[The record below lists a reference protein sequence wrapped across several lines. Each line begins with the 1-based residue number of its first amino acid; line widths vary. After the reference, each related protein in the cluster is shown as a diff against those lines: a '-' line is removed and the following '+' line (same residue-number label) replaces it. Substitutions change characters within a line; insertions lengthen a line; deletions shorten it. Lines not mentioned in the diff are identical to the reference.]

1 MRSTDGGRDASRQMQ
16 TEEPYLNEPI
26 AGNDIS
32 GFLEQEAGPESD
44 NTKRQKLKS
53 KSEEED
59 EFDDNYRGQVL
70 RGDLESQGSDND
82 EISYWS
88 FITNQGVLTDRIIS
102 HKFPG
107 SGTDEDPYRVE
118 YIPDDPRNPMLFAP
132 WTKWTITMVVAFATL
147 AIAFVSSAY
156 SGGIQ
161 QIKEEFNCSNIV
173 AILGISLFVLGFTI
187 GPLFW
192 APMSEMYGRQKLF
205 FGTYAA
211 LTAFNAGAAG
221 ARNIP
226 QLLICRFFAGAFGS
240 SPLTNAGGVIADMF
254 PASQRGLAMAVFAAA
269 PFMGPVLGP
278 IAGGFLGQSA
288 GWRWVQGLLAAFSG
302 LTWLLMAFCVPET
315 YSPLLLQKRA
325 ESLSKLTGRV
335 YVSKFEAQ
343 SGKLDLKE
351 AYKTAL
357 SRPWILLFREPIV
370 AMLSIY
376 MSIVYGTL
384 YMLFAAYPIVYQ
396 QTRGWSQGVGGLPFL
411 GVAVGMLAAVVYS
424 IPENARYN
432 KVAEA
437 RHGGFAP
444 PEQRLP
450 PALVGCVCIP
460 IGLFW
465 FAWSNSPDV
474 HWFVSVAAGA
484 PFGFG
489 MVMVF
494 LSVFNYL
501 IDSYTIFA
509 ASVLAANA
517 VLRSTFGAV
526 FPLFTGPMYRNLGI
540 HWASSV
546 PAFLALACVP
556 APFLFYKYG
565 ERLRLKCKYAGKAAE
580 FAKSLQEQS
589 GSSDDGTVDEKVGID
604 QELSISEIDKDR
616 GNHLEIPHSGL
627 RTKSDRSRSLSP
639 GLKGANRLS
648 RQHTNETTHSFRS
661 QQSHRLT
668 RWESNPFDID
678 RVNSREAFET

>member
-1 MRSTDGGRDASRQMQ
+1 MHSIDGGRDASHQ
-16 TEEPYLNEPI
+16 TEEPYLNVP
-26 AGNDIS
+26 GL
-32 GFLEQEAGPESD
+32 LEKEAGPELD
-44 NTKRQKLKS
+44 NTKRQKLKA
-53 KSEEED
+53 EEED
-59 EFDDNYRGQVL
+59 EFDENRGRVL
-70 RGDLESQGSDND
+70 RGDLESQRSDGD
-82 EISYWS
+82 EITYWS
-88 FITNQGVLTDRIIS
+88 FILNQGVLTDRIIS

-132 WTKWTITMVVAFATL
+132 WVKWTITMVVAFATL

-161 QIKEEFNCSNIV
+161 QIREEFKCSNIV

-192 APMSEMYGRQKLF
+192 APMSEIYGRQKLF

-221 ARNIP
+221 ARTIP

-254 PASQRGLAMAVFAAA
+254 PASQRGLAIAVFAAA

-288 GWRWVQGLLAAFSG
+288 GWRWVQGLLAAFSSV
-302 LTWLLMAFCVPET
+302 TWLLMAFGVPET
-315 YSPLLLQKRA
+315 YSPLLLQRRA
-325 ESLSKLTGRV
+325 ESLSKLTGWV

-343 SGKLDLKE
+343 SGKPKLKE
-351 AYKTAL
+351 VYKTAL

-370 AMLSIY
+370 AMLSVY

-411 GVAVGMLAAVVYS
+411 GVAIGMLGAVVYS
-424 IPENARYN
+424 ISENKRYN
-432 KVAEA
+432 RIAEE
-437 RHGGFAP
+437 RYGGFAP

-474 HWFVSVAAGA
+474 HWFASVAAGA

-526 FPLFTGPMYRNLGI
+526 FPLFTGPMYRSLGI

-580 FAKSLQEQS
+580 FTKRLQEQS
-589 GSSDDGTVDEKVGID
+589 SSSDDGTADERVGTEEELPIPEIAKD
-604 QELSISEIDKDR
+604 QKT
-616 GNHLEIPHSGL
+616 HLEVPGL
-627 RTKSDRSRSLSP
+627 EPQNENDRSRSP
-639 GLKGANRLS
+639 GLKPDHGIS
-648 RQHTNETTHSFRS
+648 RQRTNETTNSFRS
-661 QQSHRLT
+661 HQSYGLRC
-668 RWESNPFDID
+668 ESNPFDID
-678 RVNSREAFET
+678 RVNSREAFES

>member
-1 MRSTDGGRDASRQMQ
+1 MISSNHRGYPELTRDLADMHSIDGGRDASHQ
-16 TEEPYLNEPI
+16 TEEPYLNVP
-26 AGNDIS
+26 GL
-32 GFLEQEAGPESD
+32 LEKEAGPELD
-44 NTKRQKLKS
+44 NTKRQKLKA
-53 KSEEED
+53 EEED
-59 EFDDNYRGQVL
+59 EFDENRGRVL
-70 RGDLESQGSDND
+70 RGDLESQRSDGD
-82 EISYWS
+82 EITYWS
-88 FITNQGVLTDRIIS
+88 FILNQGVLTDRIIS

-132 WTKWTITMVVAFATL
+132 WVKWTITMVVAFATL

-161 QIKEEFNCSNIV
+161 QIREEFKCSNIV
-173 AILGISLFVLGFTI
+173 AILGISFT
-187 GPLFW
+187 GVY
-192 APMSEMYGRQKLF
+192 SHHS
-205 FGTYAA
+205 
-211 LTAFNAGAAG
+211 AAG
-221 ARNIP
+221 ARTIP

-254 PASQRGLAMAVFAAA
+254 PASQRGLAIAVFAAA

-288 GWRWVQGLLAAFSG
+288 GWRWVQGLLAAFSSV
-302 LTWLLMAFCVPET
+302 TWLLMAFGVPET
-315 YSPLLLQKRA
+315 YSPLLLQRRA
-325 ESLSKLTGRV
+325 ESLSKLTGWV

-343 SGKLDLKE
+343 SGKPKLKE
-351 AYKTAL
+351 VYKTAL

-370 AMLSIY
+370 AMLSVY

-411 GVAVGMLAAVVYS
+411 GVAIGMLGAVVYS
-424 IPENARYN
+424 ISENKRYN
-432 KVAEA
+432 RIAEE
-437 RHGGFAP
+437 RYGGFAP

-474 HWFVSVAAGA
+474 HWFASVAAGA

-526 FPLFTGPMYRNLGI
+526 FPLFTGPMYRSLGI
-540 HWASSV
+540 HWASSI

-580 FAKSLQEQS
+580 FTKRLQEQS
-589 GSSDDGTVDEKVGID
+589 SSSDDGTADERVGTEEELPIPEIAKD
-604 QELSISEIDKDR
+604 QKT
-616 GNHLEIPHSGL
+616 HLEVPGL
-627 RTKSDRSRSLSP
+627 EPQNENDRSRSP
-639 GLKGANRLS
+639 GLKPDHGIS
-648 RQHTNETTHSFRS
+648 RQRTNETTNSFRS
-661 QQSHRLT
+661 HQSYGLRC
-668 RWESNPFDID
+668 ESNPFDID
-678 RVNSREAFET
+678 RVNSREAFES

>member
-1 MRSTDGGRDASRQMQ
+1 MRSTNGGRDASRQ
-16 TEEPYLNEPI
+16 TGAPFLNEGLA
-26 AGNDIS
+26 AGNDIPGS
-32 GFLEQEAGPESD
+32 LEQETHPELD
-44 NTKRQKLKS
+44 NTKRRQKLKS
-53 KSEEED
+53 KTEED
-59 EFDDNYRGQVL
+59 EFDEDRGQVL
-70 RGDLESQGSDND
+70 RGDLESQRSDNNG
-82 EISYWS
+82 ISYWS
-88 FITNQGVLTDRIIS
+88 FITDQGVLTDRIIS
-102 HKFPG
+102 HKFLG
-107 SGTDEDPYRVE
+107 SGTDEDPYLVE
-118 YIPDDPRNPMLFAP
+118 YIPEDPRNPMLFAP
-132 WTKWTITMVVAFATL
+132 WTKWTITMVVAVATL

-156 SGGIQ
+156 SGGMQ
-161 QIKEEFNCSNIV
+161 QIREEFNCSNIV

-187 GPLFW
+187 GPLLW

-221 ARNIP
+221 ARSIP

-278 IAGGFLGQSA
+278 IA
-288 GWRWVQGLLAAFSG
+288 
-302 LTWLLMAFCVPET
+302 
-315 YSPLLLQKRA
+315 
-325 ESLSKLTGRV
+325 
-335 YVSKFEAQ
+335 
-343 SGKLDLKE
+343 
-351 AYKTAL
+351 
-357 SRPWILLFREPIV
+357 V

-424 IPENARYN
+424 IPENTRYN
-432 KVAEA
+432 RVAE
-437 RHGGFAP
+437 RHEGLAP

-474 HWFVSVAAGA
+474 HWFASVAAGT

-565 ERLRLKCKYAGKAAE
+565 ERLRLKCKYAEKAAE
-580 FAKSLQEQS
+580 FAKKLQEQS
-589 GSSDDGTVDEKVGID
+589 GGSDAGTAREKAGID
-604 QELSISEIDKDR
+604 EDFPTPGIQKDR
-616 GNHLEIPHSGL
+616 GKHPEVSDADGQGENNQIRGL
-627 RTKSDRSRSLSP
+627 GPGWERDIQLSHQ
-639 GLKGANRLS
+639 R
-648 RQHTNETTHSFRS
+648 TNETMHSSKR
-661 QQSHRLT
+661 
-668 RWESNPFDID
+668 
-678 RVNSREAFET
+678 

>member
-1 MRSTDGGRDASRQMQ
+1 MNPADGGQHVLHQPAVYD
-16 TEEPYLNEPI
+16 EPI
-26 AGNDIS
+26 AGNE
-32 GFLEQEAGPESD
+32 LEKEAHPKLD
-44 NTKRQKLKS
+44 NTDCKRERLKA
-53 KSEEED
+53 EEQY
-59 EFDDNYRGQVL
+59 EFDDSQGQVL
-70 RGDLESQGSDND
+70 RGDLESQISNHNV
-82 EISYWS
+82 ISYYS
-88 FITNQGVLTDRIIS
+88 FILDQGVLTGRIIS

-107 SGTDEDPYRVE
+107 SGTSADPYRVE

-132 WTKWTITMVVAFATL
+132 WVKWTITMVVAFATL

-156 SGGIQ
+156 SGGVQ
-161 QIKEEFNCSNIV
+161 QIMDEFDCSSIV
-173 AILGISLFVLGFTI
+173 AILGISLFVLGFTV

-192 APMSEMYGRQKLF
+192 APMSEIYGRQKLF

-221 ARNIP
+221 ARTIP
-226 QLLICRFFAGAFGS
+226 QLLVCRFFAGAFGS

-254 PASQRGLAMAVFAAA
+254 PVSQRGLAMAVFAAA

-288 GWRWVQGLLAAFSG
+288 GWRWVQGFLAAFSG
-302 LTWLLMAFCVPET
+302 ATWLLMAFGVPET

-325 ESLSKLTGRV
+325 ESLSKLTGNV
-335 YVSKFEAQ
+335 YVSKLEAEN
-343 SGKLDLKE
+343 GKLQLKE
-351 AYKTAL
+351 AYRTAL

-396 QTRGWSQGVGGLPFL
+396 QTRGWSQGIGGLPFL
-411 GVAVGMLAAVVYS
+411 GVAVGMLLAVVYS
-424 IPENARYN
+424 IPENKRYN
-432 KVAEA
+432 RIAEEKYD
-437 RHGGFAP
+437 GFAP

-474 HWFVSVAAGA
+474 HWFASVAAGA

-489 MVMVF
+489 MVMIF

-501 IDSYTIFA
+501 IDSYTVFA

-517 VLRSTFGAV
+517 ILRSTFGAV
-526 FPLFTGPMYRNLGI
+526 FPLFTGAMYHKLGI

-546 PAFLALACVP
+546 PAFLALVCVP

-580 FAKSLQEQS
+580 FAKRLQEQS
-589 GSSDDGTVDEKVGID
+589 GDSDDGTTGVGGAARGRFQHSGIAERQEDRVTGEVLTSHSECQDEKAGSQS
-604 QELSISEIDKDR
+604 QELDLRNDLKRQRTQDTAYKCQQT
-616 GNHLEIPHSGL
+616 HGL
-627 RTKSDRSRSLSP
+627 R
-639 GLKGANRLS
+639 
-648 RQHTNETTHSFRS
+648 
-661 QQSHRLT
+661 
-668 RWESNPFDID
+668 RWASNPFDID
-678 RVNSREAFET
+678 RVNSREAFEN

>member
-1 MRSTDGGRDASRQMQ
+1 MRSTNGGRDASRQ
-16 TEEPYLNEPI
+16 TESPSLNGGMA
-26 AGNDIS
+26 AGNDIPGS
-32 GFLEQEAGPESD
+32 LETHPD

-53 KSEEED
+53 KAEED
-59 EFDDNYRGQVL
+59 EFDEDRGQVL
-70 RGDLESQGSDND
+70 RGDLESQRSYND
-82 EISYWS
+82 GISYWS
-88 FITNQGVLTDRIIS
+88 FITDQGVLTDRIIS
-102 HKFPG
+102 HKFLG
-107 SGTDEDPYRVE
+107 SGTDEDPYLVE
-118 YIPDDPRNPMLFAP
+118 YIPEDPRDPMLFAP

-187 GPLFW
+187 GPLLW

-221 ARNIP
+221 ARSIP

-278 IAGGFLGQSA
+278 IAGGFLGESA

-302 LTWLLMAFCVPET
+302 VTWLLMAFCVPET

-325 ESLSKLTGRV
+325 ENLSKLTSKI

-343 SGKLDLKE
+343 SGKLNLKE

-357 SRPWILLFREPIV
+357 SRPWILLFREPI
-370 AMLSIY
+370 
-376 MSIVYGTL
+376 G
-384 YMLFAAYPIVYQ
+384 
-396 QTRGWSQGVGGLPFL
+396 R
-411 GVAVGMLAAVVYS
+411 
-424 IPENARYN
+424 
-432 KVAEA
+432 VAEE
-437 RHGGFAP
+437 RHEGLAP

-474 HWFVSVAAGA
+474 HWFASVAAGT

-580 FAKSLQEQS
+580 FAKKLQKQS
-589 GSSDDGTVDEKVGID
+589 GSSDAGTAREKVGID
-604 QELSISEIDKDR
+604 KDFPTPGIRKDR
-616 GNHLEIPHSGL
+616 GNHLEVSNADGRGENDQIRG
-627 RTKSDRSRSLSP
+627 LSP
-639 GLKGANRLS
+639 G
-648 RQHTNETTHSFRS
+648 
-661 QQSHRLT
+661 
-668 RWESNPFDID
+668 WERDI
-678 RVNSREAFET
+678 

>member
-1 MRSTDGGRDASRQMQ
+1 MFGIFESFVITILYYGIFYVNLLDIKMRSTNSGRDASRQ
-16 TEEPYLNEPI
+16 TESPSLNEGMA
-26 AGNDIS
+26 AGNDIPGS
-32 GFLEQEAGPESD
+32 LEQETHPD

-53 KSEEED
+53 KAEED
-59 EFDDNYRGQVL
+59 EFDEDRGQVL
-70 RGDLESQGSDND
+70 RGDLESQRSYND
-82 EISYWS
+82 GISYWS
-88 FITNQGVLTDRIIS
+88 FITDQGVLTDRIIS
-102 HKFPG
+102 HKFLG
-107 SGTDEDPYRVE
+107 SGTDEDPYLVE
-118 YIPDDPRNPMLFAP
+118 YIPEDPRNPMLFTP

-187 GPLFW
+187 GPLLW

-221 ARNIP
+221 ARSIP

-278 IAGGFLGQSA
+278 IAGGFLGESA

-302 LTWLLMAFCVPET
+302 VTWLLMAFCVPET

-325 ESLSKLTGRV
+325 ENLSKLTSKI

-343 SGKLDLKE
+343 
-351 AYKTAL
+351 
-357 SRPWILLFREPIV
+357 I

-424 IPENARYN
+424 IPENTRYN
-432 KVAEA
+432 RIAEE
-437 RHGGFAP
+437 RHEGLAP

-474 HWFVSVAAGA
+474 HWFASVAAGT

-580 FAKSLQEQS
+580 FAKKLQEQS
-589 GSSDDGTVDEKVGID
+589 GSSDAGTAREKVGID
-604 QELSISEIDKDR
+604 EDFPTPGIRKDR
-616 GNHLEIPHSGL
+616 GNHLEVSNVDGRGENDQIRG
-627 RTKSDRSRSLSP
+627 LSP
-639 GLKGANRLS
+639 G
-648 RQHTNETTHSFRS
+648 
-661 QQSHRLT
+661 
-668 RWESNPFDID
+668 WERGI
-678 RVNSREAFET
+678 

>member
-1 MRSTDGGRDASRQMQ
+1 MAGG
-16 TEEPYLNEPI
+16 
-26 AGNDIS
+26 DIPES
-32 GFLEQEAGPESD
+32 LEKETGPETD
-44 NTKRQKLKS
+44 NNEQRKLEPKAEADEL
-53 KSEEED
+53 EEIQ
-59 EFDDNYRGQVL
+59 GQVL
-70 RGDLESQGSDND
+70 GGDLESQRSDD
-82 EISYWS
+82 DRISYWS
-88 FITNQGVLTDRIIS
+88 LILNQGVLTDRIIS

-107 SGTDEDPYRVE
+107 SGTSEDPYRVE
-118 YIPDDPRNPMLFAP
+118 YIPDDPRNPMLFEP
-132 WTKWTITMVVAFATL
+132 WAKWTITMVVAFATL

-156 SGGIQ
+156 SGGMQ
-161 QIKEEFNCSNIV
+161 QIREEFECSNIV

-192 APMSEMYGRQKLF
+192 APMSEIYGRQKLF

-221 ARNIP
+221 ARTIP

-278 IAGGFLGQSA
+278 TAGGFLGQSA
-288 GWRWVQGLLAAFSG
+288 GWRWVQGLLAIFSG
-302 LTWLLMAFCVPET
+302 VTWLLMAVCVPET

-325 ESLSKLTGRV
+325 ESLSKVTGKV
-335 YVSKFEAQ
+335 YISKFEAQ
-343 SGKLDLKE
+343 SGKLKLKE

-357 SRPWILLFREPIV
+357 SRPWILLFQEPIV

-396 QTRGWSQGVGGLPFL
+396 QARGWSQGVGGLPFL
-411 GVAVGMLAAVVYS
+411 GVAVGMLGAVVYS
-424 IPENARYN
+424 IPENKRFN
-432 KVAEA
+432 RVAEE
-437 RHGGFAP
+437 RYGGFAP

-465 FAWSNSPDV
+465 FAWSNSPTT
-474 HWFVSVAAGA
+474 HWFASVAAGA

-526 FPLFTGPMYRNLGI
+526 FPLFTGPMYRSLGI
-540 HWASSV
+540 HWASSI

-565 ERLRLKCKYAGKAAE
+565 EQLRLKCKYAGKAAE
-580 FAKSLQEQS
+580 FTKKLQEQS
-589 GSSDDGTVDEKVGID
+589 GGSDD
-604 QELSISEIDKDR
+604 SISGKDTSMEESFPVPNIQEDR
-616 GNHLEIPHSGL
+616 GSYLKVPNSGL
-627 RTKSDRSRSLSP
+627 QGQGDGIKDP
-639 GLKGANRLS
+639 GSKEDNGLS
-648 RQHTNETTHSFRS
+648 RQHTNGTTHSS
-661 QQSHRLT
+661 QSHQSHRLR

-678 RVNSREAFET
+678 RVNSREAFES